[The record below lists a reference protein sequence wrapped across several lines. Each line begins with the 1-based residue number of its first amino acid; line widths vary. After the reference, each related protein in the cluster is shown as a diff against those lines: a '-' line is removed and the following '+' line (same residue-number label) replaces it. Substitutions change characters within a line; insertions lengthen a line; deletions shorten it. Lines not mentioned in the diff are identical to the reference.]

1 MMAAASCSV
10 GIIPFHRPCLPYLDL
25 SSYSPASR
33 SRRLSS
39 SLTRVNASSLAL
51 GSSISI
57 QQVSDIGWKK
67 NSPPP
72 PPRHRNFIRKISS
85 GNSALCHRCS
95 HGIVPSF
102 LFSHRLPR
110 FAINIPLPVDAKRRR
125 VQQNEYKR
133 LRRFRRHARNR
144 RVDRDATRKNFR
156 GTQGI
161 DRERDSREAGRVG
174 GARGNNDRNFF
185 LFFYHSSMQRAWRLP
200 GVSHTLP

>member
-39 SLTRVNASSLAL
+39 SLTRINASSLAL

-67 NSPPP
+67 NSS
-72 PPRHRNFIRKISS
+72 PRHRNFIRKTSS

-144 RVDRDATRKNFR
+144 RVDRDATRKKLSGDAR
-156 GTQGI
+156 I
-161 DRERDSREAGRVG
+161 RSRERFSWSGKGWRGAGRH
-174 GARGNNDRNFF
+174 RSKFFSFF
-185 LFFYHSSMQRAWRLP
+185 LLLVDAASVMSSGSKP
-200 GVSHTLP
+200 HTLP